1 MRADAPRDADRSIGE
16 LLRHLGDEVAAL
28 VRAELEL
35 VKLGVLEKTKPVAAS
50 AGMFAGTAL
59 FGLGAFGAATAFL
72 IAGIAALGL
81 QLWAS
86 ALIVTVV
93 YVVVALVL
101 VRIGKKRLRAAGRLF
116 PEQTAQ
122 TVKEDIEWAKTRA
135 RSGTR

>member
-1 MRADAPRDADRSIGE
+1 MRADAPREADRSIGE
-16 LLRHLGDEVAAL
+16 LLRELGDEIAAL

-35 VKLGVLEKTKPVAAS
+35 AKVEILEKPKPVAAS
-50 AGMFAGTAL
+50 AGMFGGTAL

-81 QLWAS
+81 QVWVS

-93 YVVVALVL
+93 YGIVALVFA
-101 VRIGKKRLRAAGRLF
+101 RAGKKRLQAAGKLF

-135 RSGTR
+135 RSATR

>member
-1 MRADAPRDADRSIGE
+1 MRADAPREAERSIGE
-16 LLRHLGDEVAAL
+16 LLRDLGDEVAAL

-35 VKLGVLEKTKPVAAS
+35 AKVEVLGKAKPVAAS

-81 QLWAS
+81 ELWAA
-86 ALIVTVV
+86 ALIVTVA
-93 YVVVALVL
+93 YGVVALVL
-101 VRIGKKRLRAAGRLF
+101 LSIGRRRLRAAGRLY
-116 PEQTAQ
+116 PVQTAQ

-135 RSGTR
+135 RSATR